1 MNTIR
6 FLSSIDESTRVVKCR
21 IKSLYLSAY
30 GGFLLCEKLWHR
42 FFDFWIG
49 YTGGDIFRYDPVKR
63 QKKANCANCG
73 VCWLG
78 GRTYCITHARK
89 VSRSAQV
96 VCQSRL

>member
-1 MNTIR
+1 MNMIS
-6 FLSSIDESTRVVKCR
+6 FLSPIDESARSLKWQ
-21 IKSLYLSAY
+21 IKSLYSSCVRNSGTVFSIFGY
-30 GGFLLCEKLWHR
+30 W
-42 FFDFWIG
+42 